1 MMDTT
6 LMILLTLHLT
16 TLPMTKK
23 KKKSVPGKKEITD
36 LESEDLVRLSHR
48 PGTDAL
54 E

>member
-1 MMDTT
+1 MDTT

-23 KKKSVPGKKEITD
+23 KKSVPGKKEITD
-36 LESEDLVRLSHR
+36 LESEDLDRLSRR
-48 PGTDAL
+48 PGTDAP